1 MGNPNR
7 EVCDLKKYKCRI
19 LLTIIQCEK
28 KRDVEMSHGV
38 MYDSNKGRYYIILGI
53 DLLIILGLQLNLYER
68 VMVGGKGSDEGCSAP
83 MVGIGNYYY
92 APLTDKIIKP
102 EE

>member
-1 MGNPNR
+1 MRNPNR
-7 EVCDLKKYKCRI
+7 EVSDLKKDECRI
-19 LLTIIQCEK
+19 LLTIIQCK
-28 KRDVEMSHGV
+28 IFDVKMSHGV

-53 DLLIILGLQLNLYER
+53 DLLITLGLQLQLYES
-68 VMVGGKGSDEGCSAP
+68 VTVCGKGSDEGCSAP